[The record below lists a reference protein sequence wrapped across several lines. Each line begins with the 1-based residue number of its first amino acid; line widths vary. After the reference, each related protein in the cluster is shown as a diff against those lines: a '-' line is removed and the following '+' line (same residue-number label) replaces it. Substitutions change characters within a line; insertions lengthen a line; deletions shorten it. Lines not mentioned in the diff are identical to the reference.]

1 MAIRKNVKELLLDE
15 CDTGKL
21 ITVKSPSLYANCGK
35 MKGWIVRITTESIS
49 VYDKD
54 FYFLFALLNTNIVYM
69 SEFEAEYYIYCMLSG
84 TDK

>member
-1 MAIRKNVKELLLDE
+1 
-15 CDTGKL
+15 
-21 ITVKSPSLYANCGK
+21 